1 MLSDLQPSV
10 QSYADVISRVTGID
24 VEIVDSNMV
33 RVAGTGIYADSVG
46 QNLARAGEVYK
57 EVMRSRKTIQVDT
70 PRHHAICE
78 RCPDREKCAMC
89 VTGCNRRGRGCDFP
103 RTGVSCLGAARRRP
117 ANADNWRADG

>member
-70 PRHHAICE
+70 PRHHPICE
-78 RCPDREKCAMC
+78 RCPDREKCREHFSLSTPIADEDRLFGVIGLVC
-89 VTGCNRRGRGCDFP
+89 FNDED
-103 RTGVSCLGAARRRP
+103 RTRMLSSLES
-117 ANADNWRADG
+117 